1 MPAIHAGPQNR
12 KEKNKAHVGNGGKGG
27 SVGNNSSA
35 EFFLLSNACV
45 LSLMGR
51 EEEKLWSVLSE
62 GQLLMGQTK

>member
-1 MPAIHAGPQNR
+1 M
-12 KEKNKAHVGNGGKGG
+12 
-27 SVGNNSSA
+27 GNNSSA

>member
-1 MPAIHAGPQNR
+1 MVEREGVFLAI
-12 KEKNKAHVGNGGKGG
+12 K
-27 SVGNNSSA
+27 